1 MRDVSES
8 SHLEKRERE
17 REREGTREGER
28 GRQRGTERGRGL
40 LEIVLVKNY

>member
-8 SHLEKRERE
+8 SHLEKERE
-17 REREGTREGER
+17 RE
-28 GRQRGTERGRGL
+28 RGL